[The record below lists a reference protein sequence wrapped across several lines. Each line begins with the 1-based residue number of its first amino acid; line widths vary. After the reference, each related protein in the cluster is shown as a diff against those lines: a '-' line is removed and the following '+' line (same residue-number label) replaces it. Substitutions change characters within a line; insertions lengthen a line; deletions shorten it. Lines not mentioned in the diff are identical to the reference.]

1 MSLKSGNEMCKI
13 GNYVYEPQPIGQGS
27 FAKVYKGYHYN
38 SKTEVAIKAIY
49 LDNKKIPNRKLFAKR
64 ISNEIKIMLQ
74 LQHPNII
81 TLYDYSF
88 SDDFE
93 TVYLIM
99 EYCPSDLNVYLKE
112 KGKLSEK
119 EANNFFCQICDGL
132 KYLLSE
138 KILHR
143 DLKPHNFLL
152 TADNKIKIT
161 DFSFAKIF
169 EPNTMSSTIC
179 GSPLYMAPE
188 LLKGEIYTN
197 KSDLWSLGVILYQ
210 LLFDKYPYYADT
222 PYTLIE
228 KIQNKPLSLPVS
240 NISDDCILLI
250 HDLLKIDVLKRITWI
265 DLFENKWLLKYNYK
279 GMIHSIQFNKK
290 VNFDQY
296 LESDFYIIDDFD
308 SFLIPSESN
317 EPKKIKNQIISYL
330 LSYII

>member
-1 MSLKSGNEMCKI
+1 MSNKSGEMYEI
-13 GNYVYEPQPIGQGS
+13 GDYVYEPHPIGQGA
-27 FAKVYKGYHYN
+27 FAKVYRGYHYQ

-49 LDNKKIPNRKLFAKR
+49 LDNKKISDRKLFTKR
-64 ISNEIKIMLQ
+64 ITNEIKIMLQ

-81 TLYDYSF
+81 TLYDYNF
-88 SDDFE
+88 SDDLE

-99 EYCPSDLNVYLKE
+99 EYCPYDLNTYIKE
-112 KGKLSEK
+112 NGTLSEK
-119 EANNFFCQICDGL
+119 EANSFFCQICDGL

-152 TADNKIKIT
+152 TADNQIKIT
-161 DFSFAKIF
+161 DFSFAKFF
-169 EPNTMSSTIC
+169 EPNTMSATIC

-188 LLKGEIYTN
+188 LLKGEMYTN

-210 LLFDKYPYYADT
+210 LLFNRYPYYADT

-228 KIQNKPLSLPVS
+228 RIESHPLSFPQSNVS
-240 NISDDCILLI
+240 HDCISLIFKLLTR
-250 HDLLKIDVLKRITWI
+250 DVSKRITWLK
-265 DLFENKWLLKYNYK
+265 LFDHKWLLRYNYT
-279 GMIHSIQFNKK
+279 GLLYSIQLNSRA
-290 VNFDQY
+290 NFDKY
-296 LESDFYIIDDFD
+296 LEYDFYIIDDFD

-317 EPKKIKNQIISYL
+317 EPQKNIVSYL